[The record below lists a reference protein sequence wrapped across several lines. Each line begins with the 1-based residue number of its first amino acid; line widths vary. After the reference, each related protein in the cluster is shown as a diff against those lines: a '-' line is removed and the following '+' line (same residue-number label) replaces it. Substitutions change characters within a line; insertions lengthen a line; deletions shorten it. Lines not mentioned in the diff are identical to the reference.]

1 MARRVLGVVV
11 DHRGDPDQG
20 VVLCREAVATAPN
33 ALTRAL
39 AMLYLGVTLIDAGR
53 YQDAVNEMLDAA
65 ADAHLTGLDRSFGGY
80 LDALAAEGLLRLGR
94 WSEAETVLERSDGAQ
109 TLPVGRIRLARS
121 GAMLAARRG
130 DRERATSL
138 LADAEQE
145 PVDPFHRSFLDDA
158 AADVH
163 IVLGDW
169 AQAATIAGRAL
180 SGDVA
185 GVRLW
190 RTRFVMFDVIARVE
204 LVLDARARREVARRG
219 GGD

>member
-1 MARRVLGVVV
+1 
-11 DHRGDPDQG
+11 
-20 VVLCREAVATAPN
+20 
-33 ALTRAL
+33 
-39 AMLYLGVTLIDAGR
+39 MLYLGVTLIDAGR

-130 DRERATSL
+130 DRERAASL

-145 PVDPFHRSFLDDA
+145 PVDPFHRTFLDDA

-169 AQAATIAGRAL
+169 AEAAAIAGRAL
-180 SGDVA
+180 SGDVTRRPVVA
-185 GVRLW
+185 DPVRAV
-190 RTRFVMFDVIARVE
+190 RGDRPGRARVGRPRP
-204 LVLDARARREVARRG
+204 ARGPRRG